1 MTESKHSANAAAS
14 ETSLEMVLARARSSF
29 AQRAWADA
37 RDAFLAADAL
47 EPLAVEDLEQ
57 LSFAGNLTGD
67 DELMLR
73 SLERVHRACVQG
85 GQELR
90 AARAGFWIGFR
101 LRPMGEHARSDA
113 WFARVQRILDAY
125 PGECVERGYMLL
137 PQILRKMLQ
146 GDFDGAERLAIDA
159 HAIATRFNDSDLLAF
174 SCSMRGRVL
183 LRRAD
188 IAHGLSLLDE
198 AMLAVTSQEVTPVIA
213 GLVYC
218 HVISACTQVYAFDRA
233 REWTSALSHWCEA
246 QPQLVMFQATC
257 LVHRAELMELGGEWS
272 DSMATA
278 RSASERPSPEAAG
291 AFYQQAE
298 IHRLR
303 GEDAEASAAYAECT
317 KRGREPLP
325 GLALLCLSQGKQEGA
340 ANAMRRVL
348 GATTGDLQRTRYL
361 PAHVEVMLAVGAID
375 EARAASDE
383 LQEIARAY
391 GGEVLDAIAKHA
403 YASVLLADGN
413 AQSAVAPLRSALL
426 VWQRVGAP
434 YIAARIHAL
443 LARACEALGDREA
456 AQLERG
462 AARETFEQLGAMHDL
477 AELDATGPSKAGAA
491 VKTHGLSARELQVL
505 RLVAAGKT
513 NKQIAGELF
522 LSEKTVDRHV
532 SNIFGKLDVPS
543 RAAATAFAY
552 EHGLI

>member
-1 MTESKHSANAAAS
+1 VSESPHQLETTERDALLANA
-14 ETSLEMVLARARSSF
+14 RAGFER
-29 AQRAWADA
+29 RAWADA
-37 RDAFLAADAL
+37 RAAFMAADAL
-47 EPLAVEDLEQ
+47 APLGADDLERMAFASN
-57 LSFAGNLTGD
+57 LSGD
-67 DELMLR
+67 DELMLKA
-73 SLERVHRACVQG
+73 LERVHRACVQD

-90 AARAGFWIGFR
+90 AARAGFWLGFR

-125 PGECVERGYMLL
+125 PGDCVERGFMLL
-137 PQILRKMLQ
+137 PQALRQMTQ
-146 GDFDGAERLAIDA
+146 GDFEGAEKSAIEA

-174 SCSMRGRVL
+174 SCSMRGRIL

-198 AMLAVTSQEVTPVIA
+198 AMLAVTSREVTPVIA

-218 HVISACTQVYAFDRA
+218 HVISACTQIYALDRA
-233 REWTSALSHWCEA
+233 REWTSALGEWCEA
-246 QPQLVMFQATC
+246 QPQLVMFQSTC

-272 DSMATA
+272 DSMAA
-278 RSASERPSPEAAG
+278 AQSACLRPSPESAG

-303 GEDAEASAAYAECT
+303 GEHAQASAAYAVCT
-317 KRGREPLP
+317 KHGREPLP
-325 GLALLCLSQGKQEGA
+325 GLALLCLAQGKHEAA
-340 ANAMRRVL
+340 ANAMRRIV
-348 GATTGDLQRTRYL
+348 GATSGDLARTRYL
-361 PAHVEVMLAVGAID
+361 PAHVEVMLAVNALD
-375 EARAASDE
+375 EARAACAE
-383 LQEIARAY
+383 LEDTAAKY

-403 YASVLLADGN
+403 RAAVLLGEGN
-413 AQSAVAPLRSALL
+413 AQAAVEPLRSALL
-426 VWQRVGAP
+426 LWQRIGAP
-434 YIAARIHAL
+434 YIAARIHVL
-443 LARACEALGDREA
+443 LARACEALCDREA
-456 AQLERG
+456 AELELA
-462 AARETFEQLGAMHDL
+462 AARDAFDELGAMHDL
-477 AELDATGPSKAGAA
+477 AQLDAFGSPKRPAA
-491 VKTHGLSARELQVL
+491 SQSRGLTARELQVL

-513 NKQIAGELF
+513 NKAIARELF